1 MLVPVCNIA
10 IGVVGFNEDISRQCI
25 MGIIIVLV
33 SCAFVLAG
41 KRDDQPSVT
50 G

>member
-10 IGVVGFNEDISRQCI
+10 IGVIGFDEEISMRCI
-25 MGIIIVLV
+25 TGIIIVLL
-33 SCAFVLAG
+33 SCALVLAG
-41 KRDDQPSVT
+41 KRIAQPSVT